1 MMVLYIYKLYLL
13 STIITNNSNFQSNR
27 SSFGSE
33 RDLLIAQ
40 KLHCTRIIP
49 KESKIV
55 NLNRQMHNIVIR
67 ASNELK

>member
-1 MMVLYIYKLYLL
+1 MMVLYLL

-27 SSFGSE
+27 SSFGSK

-40 KLHCTRIIP
+40 KLHRTRIIP

-67 ASNELK
+67 ASNEPK